1 MKIPQLT
8 FTRFL
13 AALSIIIYHFAINLY
28 PYNTDLLKFL
38 VKQANIGVS
47 FFYVLS
53 GFVMIIAYAN
63 KSEINFIEYFK
74 NRIARILP
82 VYYLAIILNI
92 WYYIEYDKVFLIS
105 DLLLNIFAIQAWVPT
120 KVLSINYPG
129 WSISVEMFFYIC
141 FPFLFNKIYTK
152 IPRSKDNSEIISNQ
166 LKSDNTDKKSNI
178 TLFDN
183 YYLSKTLQIGKNQKL
198 TILLIFSIMFWFV
211 TQYFFNYYTD
221 DVKSAGF
228 GTLYYDL
235 LYYFPLMHVNQFILG
250 NVTGLIY
257 LIYFSDKK
265 VKNDFWILGF
275 VLLSLVSFGFN
286 TILNPHNGLYSVAF
300 IPFIIMLSI
309 NDGYIKKLFSLKVFE
324 LAGEVSYGMYIL
336 QVPVYLWSVVTLRYY
351 KINDE
356 YVLFYLPLQI
366 LIIFSTIMYFVY
378 EKPMRNLIKHKS
390 N

>member
-13 AALSIIIYHFAINLY
+13 AALSIIIFHFARNLY

-92 WYYIEYDKVFLIS
+92 LYYIEYKKAFLIS
-105 DLLLNIFAIQAWVPT
+105 DLFLNIFAIQAWVPT

-141 FPFLFNKIYTK
+141 FPFLFNHIYTK
-152 IPRSKDNSEIISNQ
+152 ISKS
-166 LKSDNTDKKSNI
+166 KSDL
-178 TLFDN
+178 TLYEN
-183 YYLSKTLQIGKNQKL
+183 YYQSKTLQIGKNKNL
-198 TILLIFSIMFWFV
+198 NILLVFSIMFWFI
-211 TQYFFNYYTD
+211 TQYFFNYFTD

-275 VLLSLVSFGFN
+275 VIISLISFGFN

-309 NDGYIKKLFSLKVFE
+309 NDGYIKKIFSLKSFE

-336 QVPVYLWSVVTLRYY
+336 QVPVYLWSVVNLRYY

-356 YVLFYLPLQI
+356 YLLFYLPLLI
-366 LIIFSTIMYFVY
+366 LILFSTLVYFIY

-390 N
+390 H